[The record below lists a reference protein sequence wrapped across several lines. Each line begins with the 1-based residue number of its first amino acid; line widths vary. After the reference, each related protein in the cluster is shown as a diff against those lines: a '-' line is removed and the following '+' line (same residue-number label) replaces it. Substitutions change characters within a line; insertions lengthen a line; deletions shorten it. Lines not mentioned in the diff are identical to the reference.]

1 MADFSF
7 SYFVRVPSDV
17 VEWTHMKTLIDFWSI
32 PHFLSGAVAALF
44 AVIFAFPVL
53 PMFFVTF
60 AFAVLWELLE
70 MRFQLREASWNVASD
85 IALPLIAF
93 PMTILLIGSAVPDH
107 ERRVGL
113 FLVVL
118 VLYVYTNVVAWHARL
133 DGDPDFM
140 S

>member
-1 MADFSF
+1 M
-7 SYFVRVPSDV
+7 VQ
-17 VEWTHMKTLIDFWSI
+17 WIHMKTLLDFWSI

-44 AVIFAFPVL
+44 AVVFTLPV
-53 PMFFVTF
+53 PIMFLITF
-60 AFAVLWELLE
+60 AFAVFWELLE
-70 MRFQLREASWNVASD
+70 MRFRLREASWNVASD
-85 IALPLIAF
+85 IALPLISF
-93 PMTILLIGSAVPDH
+93 PMTILLIGAADPDAEH
-107 ERRVGL
+107 LSGL

>member
-1 MADFSF
+1 MADFSY
-7 SYFVRVPSDV
+7 SRFVRVPSDV
-17 VEWTHMKTLIDFWSI
+17 VQWTHMKTLIDFWSI

-44 AVIFAFPVL
+44 AVVFAFPVPL
-53 PMFFVTF
+53 MFFVTF

-70 MRFQLREASWNVASD
+70 MRFRLREASWNVASD
-85 IALPLIAF
+85 IALPLISF
-93 PMTILLIGSAVPDH
+93 PMTVLLIGAAVPDH
-107 ERRVGL
+107 EHRVGL
-113 FLVVL
+113 FLIVL

>member
-1 MADFSF
+1 
-7 SYFVRVPSDV
+7 
-17 VEWTHMKTLIDFWSI
+17 MKTLIDFWSI

-44 AVIFAFPVL
+44 AVIFALPVL

-85 IALPLIAF
+85 IALPLISF
-93 PMTILLIGSAVPDH
+93 PITVLVVGSTVPDH